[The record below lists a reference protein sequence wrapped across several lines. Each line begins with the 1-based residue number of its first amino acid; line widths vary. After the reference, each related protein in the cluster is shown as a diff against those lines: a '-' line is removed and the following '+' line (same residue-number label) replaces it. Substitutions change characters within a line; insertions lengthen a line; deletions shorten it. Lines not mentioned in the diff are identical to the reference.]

1 MAAWK
6 VLGAMQIWGR
16 ACAMPRKVNTHR
28 DTKGKVSI
36 LLRIVEAHWMKTQV
50 NWGLNLLS
58 AKSDIFSSSVCIEC
72 NSVFFRRNIQV
83 IEFSVIE
90 MAERTKG

>member
-1 MAAWK
+1 
-6 VLGAMQIWGR
+6 
-16 ACAMPRKVNTHR
+16 
-28 DTKGKVSI
+28 
-36 LLRIVEAHWMKTQV
+36 MKTQV

-58 AKSDIFSSSVCIEC
+58 AKSDIFSSLVYIEY

-90 MAERTKG
+90 MAERNKG

>member
-1 MAAWK
+1 
-6 VLGAMQIWGR
+6 MQIWGL

-28 DTKGKVSI
+28 NTKGKVSI
-36 LLRIVEAHWMKTQV
+36 LLIMVEESWMKTQV
-50 NWGLNLLS
+50 NRGLNLLS
-58 AKSDIFSSSVCIEC
+58 AKSDIFSSLVYIEC